1 LILSKFFIQP
11 PETPFSN
18 ILNKNKQN
26 AIIAHI
32 MEIDK
37 IRHSLAHLTAI
48 AILDLYPNTK
58 LTIGPVIENGFYY
71 DFDLPEG
78 VSISPDNFKKIEK
91 EIKKL
96 ISKKLDFT
104 REEISADEA
113 KKIFKDNEY
122 KLELIDEIGENISIY
137 KTGDFIDPCKGPH
150 VSNTSEINPD
160 AFALT
165 HTAGAYWRGD
175 EKNKMLTRVYGVAF
189 ENKEDLEIY
198 LEQQEEAKK
207 RDHRKLGKELDLFTF
222 SPLVG
227 SGLPMFTPKGASMRN
242 AIVHKIH
249 SIQKK
254 FDYQNVWI
262 PHITKK
268 KLYETS
274 GHWEKFGEELFHVKG
289 QKEEEFVMKPM
300 NCPHHTQI
308 YASSPKSYKDL
319 PVRFT
324 EVTTNYRD
332 EQTGELL
339 GLSRVRSLTQDD
351 GHVFCTIDQ
360 TEEEVRNII
369 SVIKE
374 FYESLDM
381 FKSGDYWVSL
391 SVRDPD
397 TPEKYLGEEKNWSKA
412 EKTLENALKK
422 ANLPYK
428 KVEGEAVFYGPKIDF
443 MFNDSLGREWQ
454 LATIQLDFVMPER
467 FKLSYID
474 KDSNKQTPVMI
485 HRAIA
490 GSLERFLSV
499 IIEHFAG
506 AFPFWLSPVQVKII
520 PIGEMQ
526 KEYAEDISNRLRDAD
541 IRVELDKSDET
552 LGKKIRNAKLEKVP
566 YYLVIGEKEASSKT
580 VTVESRD
587 DEKIGEQTIDKFIE
601 FIENKVKAKK

>member
-1 LILSKFFIQP
+1 
-11 PETPFSN
+11 
-18 ILNKNKQN
+18 
-26 AIIAHI
+26 

-37 IRHSLAHLTAI
+37 IRHSLAHLMAI
-48 AILDLYPNTK
+48 AILDIFPDTK

-104 REEISADEA
+104 KEEISLDEA
-113 KKIFKDNEY
+113 KKLFKDNPY
-122 KLELIDEIGENISIY
+122 KLELIDEIGKNISIY
-137 KTGDFIDPCKGPH
+137 KTGDFVDLCEGPH
-150 VSNTSEINPD
+150 ISNTSEINPD
-160 AFALT
+160 AFAIT

-222 SPLVG
+222 SPIVG
-227 SGLPMFTPKGASMRN
+227 SGLPMFTPKGTSMRS

-268 KLYETS
+268 DLYETS
-274 GHWEKFGEELFHVKG
+274 GHWEKFGDELFHVKG
-289 QKEEEFVMKPM
+289 KNEEFVMKPM

-332 EQTGELL
+332 EQAGELL

-351 GHVFCTIDQ
+351 GHVFCTIEQ
-360 TEEEVRNII
+360 IGKESQNII
-369 SVIKE
+369 AVIRE

-381 FKSGDYWVSL
+381 FKSSDYWVSL
-391 SVRDPD
+391 SVRDSN
-397 TPEKYLGEEKNWSKA
+397 TPEKYLGTKENWDKA
-412 EKTLENALKK
+412 EKILEDVAKK
-422 ANLPYK
+422 EDLPYK
-428 KVEGEAVFYGPKIDF
+428 RIEGEAAFYGPKLDF
-443 MFNDSLGREWQ
+443 MFKDSLGREWQ
-454 LATIQLDFVMPER
+454 LATIQLDFIMPER
-467 FKLSYID
+467 FKLSYTD
-474 KDSNKQTPVMI
+474 KDSSKQTPIMI

-490 GSLERFLSV
+490 GSLERFMSV

-506 AFPFWLSPVQVKII
+506 AFPLWLSPVQVKII
-520 PIGEMQ
+520 PIGEAQ
-526 KEYAEDISNRLRDAD
+526 KEYAKDISNKLKDVN
-541 IRVELDKSDET
+541 IRIEIDNSDET

-566 YYLVIGEKEASSKT
+566 YYLVVGEKEANSKT
-580 VTVESRD
+580 VTIESRD
-587 DEKIGEQTIDKFIE
+587 GENLPPDGKEQTIDEFIKFID
-601 FIENKVKAKK
+601 II